1 MENPNAESRT
11 QMDPYKRAEDNM
23 LAAVQEQREFFLR
36 VVQRFETLLKSITEE
51 LDRKKAEKSKNG
63 TSTTTTTTSTAT
75 TTSTTSSHVDS
86 DERKE
91 VEEKKEEK
99 REEKKQEDEVE
110 ALERRL
116 KLVLG
121 LFHTVGRKY
130 HKELRALREMTDLL
144 LSNTHP
150 LVATV
155 YSKFKAL
162 EIQY

>member
-1 MENPNAESRT
+1 MENPNGESRAQT
-11 QMDPYKRAEDNM
+11 DPYKRAEDNM

-36 VVQRFETLLKSITEE
+36 VLQRFETLLKSITEE

-63 TSTTTTTTSTAT
+63 TNTTTTTTTSTA
-75 TTSTTSSHVDS
+75 SSHVES
-86 DERKE
+86 DERKPA
-91 VEEKKEEK
+91 EEKK
-99 REEKKQEDEVE
+99 EEKKQEDEVE

-116 KLVLG
+116 KSVLG
-121 LFHTVGRKY
+121 LFHTIGRKY